1 MSVETMQST
10 KVSYGLL
17 GSLVEKTG
25 LDCVRLIAMYFERP
39 VDADWLWR
47 EFAQEHVGFD
57 RMSVTRS
64 LKHLGFGVQLKKS
77 NAKTLARAAFPSL
90 VEMKD
95 GSFAVVGKVTS
106 EGILLQVPGQLAPK
120 TVPLAQLLS
129 EIKPQWFVIS
139 KMGTTWVSEK
149 FGLSWFFKALLRY
162 KGLLGETL
170 IASFALQ
177 IFALVSPLAFQVVID
192 KVLVHNGLSTLDVIV
207 MGLALASVF
216 EIILTGLRTY
226 VLTHTTNRVDAELGA
241 KIYRHLLALPMTY
254 FATRKVGEIVARV
267 REMES
272 VRAFFT
278 GSGLTSGV
286 DLFFTI
292 FFLMVMAYYSPELT
306 LVVVVS
312 LPLFL
317 AVAMI
322 LIPLLNKYVEDRFVK
337 AAESQSFL
345 VESISGMETVKSMAA
360 ESRFQRQWE
369 EKLAEY
375 VRASFKTGHLANM
388 TQQGV
393 QFISKAL
400 NLVLLWMG
408 AKLVL
413 SGDMTVGQLIAFN
426 MLSARVNAP
435 ILRLATLWQEFQ
447 QMRVSLR
454 RLGDILDA
462 PTEAA
467 PNAALSLTRL
477 VGDIGFEDLSFKYRS
492 DGREILRNLSLQ
504 VKAGELVGIVGSS
517 GSGKST
523 LAKLLLRLY
532 VPTRGRVLLDGADL
546 GGINPILIRR
556 QVAVVTQDVVL
567 FSRTVRENI
576 AMGLV
581 DVPFDEVVSAAKM
594 AGADDFIRKLPQGY
608 DTVLGERGSNLSG
621 GQRQRIAI
629 ARALVM
635 QPRILILDEATS
647 MLDADTEMQF
657 WKHIRAIAE
666 QRTVIAIT
674 HRLSTVL
681 DMDRI
686 IVMEDGE
693 IVESDEPRELL
704 KKRGRFAELYE
715 MQMGLNAGQA
725 HQVVGAL
732 A

>member
-1 MSVETMQST
+1 MAITNSVDALPVVAGTQT
-10 KVSYGLL
+10 R
-17 GSLVEKTG
+17 TG
-25 LDCVRLIAMYFERP
+25 LDCVRMISMYFERP

-57 RMSVTRS
+57 RMAVTRS
-64 LKHLGFGVQLKKS
+64 LKHLGFGVSLRKS
-77 NAKTLARAAFPSL
+77 DAKSILQAAFPSL

-95 GSFAVVGKVTS
+95 GRFAIVGKVTA
-106 EGILLQVPGQLAPK
+106 EGVFLQTPGQALPQL
-120 TVPLAQLLS
+120 VPLDQLLLD
-129 EIKPQWFVIS
+129 IKPEWFVVS
-139 KMGTTWVSEK
+139 KTGSSWSSEK

-170 IASFALQ
+170 VASFALQ

-192 KVLVHNGLSTLDVIV
+192 KVLVHKGLSTLDVIV
-207 MGLALASVF
+207 LGLALASIF
-216 EIILTGLRTY
+216 EVLLTGLRTY

-267 REMES
+267 KEMES
-272 VRAFFT
+272 VRSFFM

-292 FFLMVMAYYSPELT
+292 FFLLVMAYYSPALT

-317 AVAMI
+317 AVSMI
-322 LIPLLNKYVEDRFVK
+322 LIPVLNKYVEDRFVK
-337 AAESQSFL
+337 AAENQSFL
-345 VESISGMETVKSMAA
+345 VESIAGMETVKSMTA

-393 QFISKAL
+393 QFISKTL
-400 NLVLLWMG
+400 NLILLWLG

-462 PTEAA
+462 PAEAP
-467 PNAALSLTRL
+467 PNASLSLSRL
-477 VGDIGFEDLSFKYRS
+477 SGDVGFEDVSFKYRS
-492 DGREILRNLSLQ
+492 DGREILRNLNLH
-504 VKAGELVGIVGSS
+504 VKAGELMGVVGSS

-532 VPTRGRVLLDGADL
+532 VPSRGRVLLDGADL
-546 GGINPILIRR
+546 SGINPILVRR

-567 FSRTVRENI
+567 FSRSVRENI
-576 AMGLV
+576 AMGQV
-581 DVPFDEVVSAAKM
+581 DVPFDDVVVAAKM
-594 AGADDFIRKLPQGY
+594 AGADDFIRRLPQGY

-657 WKHIRAIAE
+657 WKQIRAIAD

-686 IVMEDGE
+686 VVMEEGE
-693 IVESDEPRELL
+693 IVESGVPHALL
-704 KKRGRFAELYE
+704 KKGGRFANLYQL
-715 MQMGLNAGQA
+715 QMGLPTNQSSQISRGQNEVA
-725 HQVVGAL
+725 
-732 A
+732 

>member
-1 MSVETMQST
+1 MTMKNSSDALT
-10 KVSYGLL
+10 ADMVGATR
-17 GSLVEKTG
+17 TG
-25 LDCVRLIAMYFERP
+25 LDCVRLISMYFERS

-47 EFAQEHVGFD
+47 EFAQEQVGFD
-57 RMSVTRS
+57 RMAVTRS
-64 LKHLGFGVQLKKS
+64 LKHLGFEVSLKKS
-77 NAKTLARAAFPSL
+77 NEKNLSRAAFPSL

-95 GSFAVVGKVTS
+95 GTFAMVGKVTT
-106 EGILLQVPGQLAPK
+106 EGAFLQVPGQALPRLVSLSK
-120 TVPLAQLLS
+120 LLE
-129 EIKPQWFVIS
+129 EIKPQWFVVS
-139 KMGTTWVSEK
+139 KGGSTWSSEK
-149 FGLSWFFKALLRY
+149 FGLGWFFKALLRY

-170 IASFALQ
+170 VASFALQ

-192 KVLVHNGLSTLDVIV
+192 KVLVHRGLSTLDVIV
-207 MGLALASVF
+207 LGLALASVF
-216 EIILTGLRTY
+216 EILLTGLRTY

-267 REMES
+267 KEMES
-272 VRAFFT
+272 VRSFFT
-278 GSGLTSGV
+278 GTGLTSGV

-292 FFLMVMAYYSPELT
+292 FFLMVMAYYSPALT

-317 AVAMI
+317 AVSMI

-337 AAESQSFL
+337 AAENQSFL
-345 VESISGMETVKSMAA
+345 VESIAGMETVKSMTA

-393 QFISKAL
+393 QFISKLL
-400 NLVLLWMG
+400 NLILLWMG

-462 PTEAA
+462 PAEAA
-467 PNAALSLTRL
+467 PTASLSLARL
-477 VGDIGFEDLSFKYRS
+477 SGDVGFEDVSFKYRS
-492 DGREILRNLSLQ
+492 DGREILRGLNLYI
-504 VKAGELVGIVGSS
+504 KTGELVGVVGSS

-532 VPTRGRVLLDGADL
+532 VPSRGRVLLDGADL
-546 GGINPILIRR
+546 SGINPILVRR

-567 FSRTVRENI
+567 FSRSVRENI
-576 AMGLV
+576 AMGQV
-581 DVPFDEVVSAAKM
+581 DVPFDEIVSAAQM

-608 DTVLGERGSNLSG
+608 DTVLGERGSNISG

-647 MLDADTEMQF
+647 MLDADTEMRF
-657 WKHIRAIAE
+657 WKQIRAIAE

-693 IVESDEPRELL
+693 IVESGDPQTLL
-704 KKRGRFAELYE
+704 QTNGRFAHLYQ
-715 MQMGLNAGQA
+715 MQIGLPMDQGGQ
-725 HQVVGAL
+725 
-732 A
+732 

>member
-1 MSVETMQST
+1 MPMQGAGESA
-10 KVSYGLL
+10 L
-17 GSLVEKTG
+17 GVEKTG
-25 LDCVRLIAMYFERP
+25 LDCVRMISMYFERS

-57 RMSVTRS
+57 RMSVIRS
-64 LKHLGFGVQLKKS
+64 LKHLGFGVLMKKS
-77 NAKTLARAAFPSL
+77 NIKYLSRAAFPSL
-90 VEMKD
+90 VEMKN
-95 GSFAVVGKVTS
+95 GSFAVVGKVTP
-106 EGILLQVPGQLAPK
+106 EGVFLQIPGQPAPRM
-120 TVPLAQLLS
+120 VPLVQLLD
-129 EIKPQWFVIS
+129 EIQPQWLVIS
-139 KMGTTWVSEK
+139 KVGSVWSSEK
-149 FGLSWFFKALLRY
+149 FGLAWFFKALLRY

-170 IASFALQ
+170 VASFALQ
-177 IFALVSPLAFQVVID
+177 IFALISPLAFQVVID
-192 KVLVHNGLSTLDVIV
+192 KVLVHRGLSTLDVVIL
-207 MGLALASVF
+207 GLALASIF
-216 EIILTGLRTY
+216 EVLLTGLRTY
-226 VLTHTTNRVDAELGA
+226 VLTHTTNRVDAELGS

-267 REMES
+267 REMEA
-272 VRAFFT
+272 VRSFFT
-278 GSGLTSGV
+278 GTGLTSGV

-292 FFLMVMAYYSPELT
+292 FFLMVMAYYSPALT
-306 LVVVVS
+306 WVVVLS

-317 AVAMI
+317 AVSVI
-322 LIPLLNKYVEDRFVK
+322 LIPLLNRYVEDRFVK
-337 AAESQSFL
+337 AADNQSFL
-345 VESISGMETVKSMAA
+345 VESISGMETVKSMTA

-369 EKLAEY
+369 EKLADY
-375 VRASFKTGHLANM
+375 VRASFKTGHLANI

-393 QFISKAL
+393 QFISKML
-400 NLVLLWMG
+400 NLILLWMG

-413 SGDMTVGQLIAFN
+413 SGEMTVGQLIAFN

-462 PTEAA
+462 PAEAPA
-467 PNAALSLTRL
+467 QASLSLNRL
-477 VGDIGFEDLSFKYRS
+477 VGHVAFEDVSFKYRS
-492 DGREILRNLSLQ
+492 EGREILRNLNLQ

-532 VPTRGRVLLDGADL
+532 VPSRGRVLLDGADI

-567 FSRTVRENI
+567 FSKTVRENI
-576 AMGLV
+576 AMGQV
-581 DVPFDEVVSAAKM
+581 DVPLEDVVHAAKI

-635 QPRILILDEATS
+635 QPRVLILDEATS

-657 WKHIRAIAE
+657 WRHIRAIAE

-686 IVMEDGE
+686 VVMEDGE
-693 IVESDEPRELL
+693 IVESGEPRVLL
-704 KKRGRFAELYE
+704 KNRGRFASLYE
-715 MQMGLNAGQA
+715 MQMGLPSGGSA
-725 HQVVGAL
+725 HGFGGA